1 MTTLGQKFELHQS
14 RYKGWWKGL
23 AKPITAR
30 CPMCEQEH
38 TVNIWWVGN
47 GQPRM
52 YCPTCALYITRS
64 DADGG
69 VEMYRDCYKR
79 TV

>member
-30 CPMCEQEH
+30 CPMCEQGH
-38 TVNIWWVGN
+38 TVNMVGGKWPAPDVLPHLCIVYNEKRCGWW
-47 GQPRM
+47 
-52 YCPTCALYITRS
+52 
-64 DADGG
+64 GG
-69 VEMYRDCYKR
+69 DVSGLL
-79 TV
+79 